1 MEYVTLCHLVLSA
14 RNNSILWNS
23 NPELSASYPLK
34 SLSHRSCL
42 VSGVPTTSKFNNGRP
57 YTDRKAAREHA
68 AWHTIAPLR
77 SQVELPAKAC
87 CCHPTCAAQHAE
99 GLWWPCPQAIKFIP
113 AISQP
118 IVPCPNASFI
128 FSGLVRIR
136 FKHRLTRAGHIWQ
149 KGLPVHQR
157 LNRGS

>member
-1 MEYVTLCHLVLSA
+1 M
-14 RNNSILWNS
+14 
-23 NPELSASYPLK
+23 SYPLK

-57 YTDRKAAREHA
+57 YTDREAAREHA

-77 SQVELPAKAC
+77 SQVKLPAKAC

-128 FSGLVRIR
+128 FSGLVRIH
-136 FKHRLTRAGHIWQ
+136 FKHRLTRAGNIWQ
-149 KGLPVHQR
+149 KGRLVHQR
-157 LNRGS
+157 HNRGS

>member
-1 MEYVTLCHLVLSA
+1 MLHCVIWSYLWVTTQYSEIQTL
-14 RNNSILWNS
+14 
-23 NPELSASYPLK
+23 ELSTSHLLK

-42 VSGVPTTSKFNNGRP
+42 VPGVPTTSEFNNGRP
-57 YTDRKAAREHA
+57 YMDREAAREHA

-77 SQVELPAKAC
+77 SQVKLPAKAC
-87 CCHPTCAAQHAE
+87 CCHPTCAVQHAE

-118 IVPCPNASFI
+118 IVPCSNNSFI
-128 FSGLVRIR
+128 FSGLVSIC
-136 FKHRLTRAGHIWQ
+136 FKHRLTGAGHIWQ
-149 KGLPVHQR
+149 EGLPVHQH